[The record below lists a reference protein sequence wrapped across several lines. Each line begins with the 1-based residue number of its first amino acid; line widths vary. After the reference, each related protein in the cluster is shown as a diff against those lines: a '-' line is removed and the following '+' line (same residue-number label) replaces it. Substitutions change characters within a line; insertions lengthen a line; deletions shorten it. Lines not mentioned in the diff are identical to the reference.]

1 MRILDITRTSFILIG
16 AAALYGLCYAMGTVS
31 TAMLTRE
38 MFGSAKYSRVY
49 PKLAMTTTIS
59 NAIFTTVV
67 GMLYD
72 MTGTYTTIILF
83 LACLVMVAFGMLQL
97 AYARK
102 AKEAV

>member
-1 MRILDITRTSFILIG
+1 
-16 AAALYGLCYAMGTVS
+16 MGTVS

-38 MFGSAKYSRVY
+38 MFGPAKYSRVY

-83 LACLVMVAFGMLQL
+83 FAALIALAFCMLQL
-97 AYARK
+97 AYIKK